1 MTRRALTPDL
11 VAVLRSRITAGAL
24 RPGQIL
30 PQERQLAAQ
39 HGYSRQVVRNAIA
52 ALAEEGMLVRLP
64 GRGAIVQA
72 GRLHHQVSW
81 FGEPGGHLFD
91 DIAAELRRLCDER
104 SWPFAERRLGAGPS
118 VKREQ
123 VEVAVLQSD
132 LLQRMPWRQLA
143 RVPLLIAAGLEPHPD
158 GPLPARAWTISGDR
172 RAAGEVAVRHLVGI
186 GCRHL
191 AYVGLSDPRTRRPY
205 AWEPVWQGM
214 RIACE
219 VQAMEPRHVDA
230 RQSDLPARLMHLRT
244 AGVDGLVLDLDW
256 RGTIVYPALRRIGWR
271 IGPGLR
277 IVGVGG
283 TPWAGRL
290 DPVLTTVDLQPRLI
304 ARAVIDLV
312 ADPGVQPG
320 SALLIKP
327 VLRLGASA

>member
-1 MTRRALTPDL
+1 MARRELTPDL
-11 VAVLRSRITAGAL
+11 VAELRSRITAGAL

-30 PQERQLAAQ
+30 PQERQLAAL
-39 HGYSRQVVRNAIA
+39 HGYSRQVVRKAIA

-64 GRGAIVQA
+64 GRGAIVQS
-72 GRLHHQVSW
+72 GRLHHRVGW
-81 FGEPGGHLFD
+81 FGEPGAHLFD

-104 SWPFAERRLGAGPS
+104 SWPFAERRLGAGTS
-118 VKREQ
+118 VNGEL
-123 VEVAVLQSD
+123 VEVAVIQSD

-172 RAAGEVAVRHLVGI
+172 RAAGEVAVRHLVST
-186 GCRHL
+186 GCRQL

-219 VQAMEPRHVDA
+219 VRAMEPRHVDA
-230 RQSDLPARLMHLRT
+230 RQSDLSARLMHLRT

-256 RGTIVYPALRRIGWR
+256 RATIVYPALRRIGWR

-283 TPWAGRL
+283 TLWAGRL

-304 ARAVIDLV
+304 ARAVINLV
-312 ADPGVQPG
+312 ADPEMQAG
-320 SALLIKP
+320 SALVIKP
-327 VLRLGASA
+327 VLRPGASA